1 MDRQRMAVIAAA
13 TTAAGI
19 TTTPVTMIETGI
31 SLRPDELFEKSK
43 PSRQSQG
50 GFILAVYFGME
61 DRLRADAT
69 FFLACS

>member
-1 MDRQRMAVIAAA
+1 VDIMRLWLSGPRIF
-13 TTAAGI
+13 GFR
-19 TTTPVTMIETGI
+19 PGI
-31 SLRPDELFEKSK
+31 SLRPDEPFEKSK